1 MQVQVLSIQPHSNQD
16 SFTVAIQMGQAVE
29 DFYLTAK
36 DTLIGTQPAHL
47 IQGDEHFEHTFAHL
61 EGLRGQI
68 SCLVAEVF
76 LGHPL
81 RLPIILDDSTLHLHK
96 REESIKAAVNP

>member
-16 SFTVAIQMGQAVE
+16 TFTVAIQMGQAVE
-29 DFYLTAK
+29 DFCLTAK
-36 DTLIGTQPAHL
+36 DTFVGARPAHL

-68 SCLVAEVF
+68 SSLVSEAS

-81 RLPIILDDSTLHLHK
+81 RLPITLDDSTLPM
-96 REESIKAAVNP
+96 RISASA

>member
-1 MQVQVLSIQPHSNQD
+1 MMRIQVLSIQPQSNQD
-16 SFTVAIQMGQAVE
+16 TFTVAIQMGQAVK
-29 DFYLTAK
+29 DFCLTAK
-36 DTLIGTQPAHL
+36 DTFVGARPAHL

-68 SCLVAEVF
+68 SSLVTEVF

-81 RLPIILDDSTLHLHK
+81 RLPITLDDSTVPV
-96 REESIKAAVNP
+96 RVSASA